1 MLSYSSD
8 ISMMGGRILFY
19 KSRKKKQLNVVVLL
33 DPQMRLKQRQQT
45 KNHEFEEFGYEQ
57 QTRVRCAS
65 VQLIYKSML
74 KLGKF
79 HC

>member
-8 ISMMGGRILFY
+8 MSMMGGRILFY

-33 DPQMRLKQRQQT
+33 DPQMNLKQRQQI

-65 VQLIYKSML
+65 VLLIYTRV
-74 KLGKF
+74 
-79 HC
+79 C

>member
-1 MLSYSSD
+1 
-8 ISMMGGRILFY
+8 MMGGRILFY
-19 KSRKKKQLNVVVLL
+19 KTRKKKQVNVVVLL
-33 DPQMRLKQRQQT
+33 DPQISLKQRQQM

-65 VQLIYKSML
+65 VLLIYQSIL

-79 HC
+79 HCWW